1 MKRYSTCSSGVGGEN
16 GPRLMLA
23 SISGAKSLC
32 VCVTMQDIIPNSCS
46 SVSANKSLACSF
58 HHALLVRHFLCDKLC
73 RFVFKREREA
83 SGWESTLAKFRR
95 EGSGWVGQNERSFGM
110 HDQARE
116 QKKPL
121 GNILWYRCA
130 KLSLVW
136 ISLLL
141 LRGSGCAVL
150 LGLTVM
156 QIEQFV
162 LYKPIQFPESPHRTA
177 PE

>member
-1 MKRYSTCSSGVGGEN
+1 MGLR
-16 GPRLMLA
+16 
-23 SISGAKSLC
+23 
-32 VCVTMQDIIPNSCS
+32 
-46 SVSANKSLACSF
+46 
-58 HHALLVRHFLCDKLC
+58 HHARHHSQFVLLC
-73 RFVFKREREA
+73 EREQILGLLLPPCA
-83 SGWESTLAKFRR
+83 G
-95 EGSGWVGQNERSFGM
+95 
-110 HDQARE
+110 
-116 QKKPL
+116 L

-162 LYKPIQFPESPHRTA
+162 LYKPVQFPESPHRTA
-177 PE
+177 SEQTLDLAGAIAKVALRRSAVRLRQNTACSVWVHVRIALRVRVF